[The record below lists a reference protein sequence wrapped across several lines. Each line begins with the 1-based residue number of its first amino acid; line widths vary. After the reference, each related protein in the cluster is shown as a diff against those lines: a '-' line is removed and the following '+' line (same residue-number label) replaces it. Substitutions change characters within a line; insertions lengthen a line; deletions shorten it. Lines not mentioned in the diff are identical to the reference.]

1 MQEDIGGKD
10 FKYGMGV
17 LCLCG
22 AIALILML
30 VA

>member
-1 MQEDIGGKD
+1 MDSDIGSKD
-10 FKYGMGV
+10 FKYGLGILV
-17 LCLCG
+17 LCG